1 MEQVL
6 SDENSQPAITSEESK
21 DSFVIN
27 TMRAIKTKEMLAE
40 VLELNGW
47 QSTVNAGEGDCFWC
61 GPNDHEGY
69 PEIVTTKAEAAYMR
83 FPNAER
89 VTDKNELGFLM
100 NYMRM
105 SYPEEYNFVTRT
117 FIMPSQEAQLKAAM
131 AENKEVTWICKPS
144 DGNGG
149 DDIELVNEFHEISE
163 QMLKIEFVAQEYITK
178 PYLIFN
184 KKFDLRIYVPLFG
197 AEHMNAYICEQ
208 GIGRFCAIHYQEPTA
223 ENKK

>member
-1 MEQVL
+1 
-6 SDENSQPAITSEESK
+6 
-21 DSFVIN
+21 
-27 TMRAIKTKEMLAE
+27 
-40 VLELNGW
+40 
-47 QSTVNAGEGDCFWC
+47 
-61 GPNDHEGY
+61 
-69 PEIVTTKAEAAYMR
+69 
-83 FPNAER
+83 
-89 VTDKNELGFLM
+89 M

-208 GIGRFCAIHYQEPTA
+208 GLGRFCAIHYQEPTA